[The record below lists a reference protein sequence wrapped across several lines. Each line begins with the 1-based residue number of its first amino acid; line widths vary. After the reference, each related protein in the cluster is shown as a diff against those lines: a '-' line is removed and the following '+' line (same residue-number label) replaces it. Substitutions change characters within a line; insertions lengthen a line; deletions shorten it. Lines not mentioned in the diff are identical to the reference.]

1 MDEIYDCI
9 VVGVGAMGSATLYQL
24 AHQSSDCKLL
34 GIDRFSP
41 PHHHGSSHGGSR
53 VIRLATAEGTAYLPL
68 AKRSHEIVTELQ
80 NAYGHELYFPGGMIV
95 ADKNNRFLL
104 ESWRLAE
111 QNEIPHVIYSEKDLH
126 QEFPM
131 FDNLQNTQ
139 AYFENSMGLL
149 NPEAI
154 IKLQCEQAE
163 RQGAHLHFEE
173 AVVDIAQAEQGL
185 IACQTNK
192 TKYLTK
198 KLILTAGCWNSQ
210 FLTEHYKQNL
220 HVQRATQFYFKVE
233 EAYQSLYQ
241 YPNFFTTL
249 RVVDEDRVAIVFPD
263 VTQSG
268 TVKLAPWLFHA
279 GKETAQEP
287 DHIAEITQDEVT
299 QVYNDFIKDYFKGI
313 SPECQ
318 SFSTCI
324 YTMTPNKDYII
335 DYHPSFDDKVILVS
349 ACSGHGFKNSMA
361 IGEGLAQQVLY
372 GHNELELFKHFRNP
386 ELYS

>member
-24 AHQSSDCKLL
+24 AHQSRDCRLL

-41 PHHHGSSHGGSR
+41 PHENGSSHGGSR
-53 VIRLATAEGTAYLPL
+53 VIRLATAEGPAYLPL
-68 AKRSHEIVTELQ
+68 VKRSHEIVTELQ

-95 ADKNNRFLL
+95 ADKKNRFLL
-104 ESWRLAE
+104 ESRRLAE
-111 QNEIPHVIYSEKDLH
+111 QNAIPHVMYSEKEIR
-126 QEFPM
+126 QEFVM
-131 FDNLQNTQ
+131 FDNLQNAQ
-139 AYFENSMGLL
+139 AYFENDMGLL

-154 IKLQCEQAE
+154 IQLQCEQAK
-163 RQGAHLHFEE
+163 RQGAQLHFDE
-173 AVVDIAQAEQGL
+173 AVVDIAQEKQGL
-185 IACQTNK
+185 IVCQTNK

-198 KLILTAGCWNSQ
+198 KLVLTAGAWNSQ
-210 FLTEHYKQNL
+210 FLTEYYQQNL
-220 HVQRATQFYFKVE
+220 HVQRATQFYFEVD

-249 RVVDEDRVAIVFPD
+249 RVIDEGKVAIVFPD

-287 DHIAEITQDEVT
+287 DHIAKITQDEIT
-299 QVYNDFIKDYFKGI
+299 QVYHDFIKDYFKGI
-313 SPECQ
+313 SQECR
-318 SFSTCI
+318 SSSTCI
-324 YTMTPNKDYII
+324 YTMAPNEDYII
-335 DYHPSFDDKVILVS
+335 DYHPSFEDKVILVS

-361 IGEGLAQQVLY
+361 IGESLAQQVLN
-372 GHNELELFKHFRNP
+372 GHNELELFKHFHAP
-386 ELYS
+386 LP